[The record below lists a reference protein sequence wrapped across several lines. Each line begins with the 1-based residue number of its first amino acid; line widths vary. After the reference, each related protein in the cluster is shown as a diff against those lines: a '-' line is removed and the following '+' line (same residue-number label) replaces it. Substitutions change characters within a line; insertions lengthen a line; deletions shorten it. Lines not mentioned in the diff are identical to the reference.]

1 MKHPV
6 KEIRVLN
13 KQDFENSVEESG
25 FDKFLCSADKYPEAE
40 ETLRMEICS
49 KKDLFDEM
57 SEQLNSSG
65 SGFRMFGSR
74 KNKTYYLLIEVYLQ
88 KGF

>member
-6 KEIRVLN
+6 KEIKVLN
-13 KQDFENSVEESG
+13 KQDFERMVEESE
-25 FDKFLCSADKYPEAE
+25 FDKFVCSADKYPEAE
-40 ETLRMEICS
+40 ETLRMAICS

-57 SEQLNSSG
+57 SEQLSSSD
-65 SGFRMFGSR
+65 SGFRMFASR